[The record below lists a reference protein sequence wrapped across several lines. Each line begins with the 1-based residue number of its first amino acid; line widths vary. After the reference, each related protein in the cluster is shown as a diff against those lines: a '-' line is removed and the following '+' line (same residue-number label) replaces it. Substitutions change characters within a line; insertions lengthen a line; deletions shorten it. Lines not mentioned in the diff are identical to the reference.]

1 MTSHFKTHRQKP
13 RASLLCFVLHPTH
26 AHSSSGGLQ
35 GKQRHRHVTYIFYL
49 LPQSPSVLAVHQVLG
64 CSGMAPPQTLITE
77 GDLLSLTPSDSSPGL
92 QQASKVWPE
101 RPQHMAQLCAEFII
115 RDELGTVRDRRVVF
129 LPSRLG
135 KAQVSREARWPGDAT
150 SASTEIGA
158 KED

>member
-1 MTSHFKTHRQKP
+1 
-13 RASLLCFVLHPTH
+13 
-26 AHSSSGGLQ
+26 
-35 GKQRHRHVTYIFYL
+35 
-49 LPQSPSVLAVHQVLG
+49 
-64 CSGMAPPQTLITE
+64 
-77 GDLLSLTPSDSSPGL
+77 
-92 QQASKVWPE
+92 
-101 RPQHMAQLCAEFII
+101 MAQLCAEFII